1 MIWGDGEMSEE
12 QSGKQT
18 QALWKPGANF
28 GVYSGGEPRTQVEK
42 ALGNLFF
49 FFFFW
54 THRAACGILVP

>member
-1 MIWGDGEMSEE
+1 MIWGDGEKSKG

-28 GVYSGGEPRTQVEK
+28 CVYSGGEPRTQVEK

-49 FFFFW
+49 FW
-54 THRAACGILVP
+54 THCTARGILLVP